1 MEKNTKTEVL
11 RKNTY
16 KMIKMRNNLIIPN
29 ALTDALF
36 IGTEDEAFE
45 ALKNPDNV
53 KDAGVRMPEQFLYFC
68 HFPRKDE
75 IFSQMSQHFT
85 PHQRDYTF
93 VKLPFIEYKPKHFVE
108 MIKAGINP
116 DTHYG
121 DATALKVAIA
131 CGNIECFKILK
142 ENGAAVTKTI
152 ITLQRGKTSCG
163 SPIIEELSPMTY
175 AYYKSKDSMIELV
188 KAAYLEEGKQPDDPF
203 FKEAKASAD
212 KLTAEDQETC
222 ERIDADYKD
231 ALAKFLI
238 YCGCFLTISSM
249 ALLTTC
255 HNENDFSKETQP
267 KAMLKHDAAN
277 QLVVQPQPVLKVD
290 TTAQKSKTPV
300 QEPGHII
307 KHADGSKMH
316 QSAQGAH
323 LQRN

>member
-16 KMIKMRNNLIIPN
+16 KMVKMGSNPIIPN
-29 ALTDALF
+29 ALTDALY
-36 IGTEDEAFE
+36 IGTEEEAFE

-53 KDAGVRMPEQFLYFC
+53 KDAGVSMPEQFLYFC

-131 CGNIECFKILK
+131 CGNTECFKILK

-152 ITLQRGKTSCG
+152 ITLQRGETPCG
-163 SPIIEELSPMTY
+163 KPIIEELNPMTY
-175 AYYKSKDSMIELV
+175 AFYKSKDSMIELV
-188 KAAYLEEGKQPDDPF
+188 KAAYLEEGKQPQDPF
-203 FKEAKASAD
+203 FEEAKASAD
-212 KLTAEDQETC
+212 KLKAEDQETR
-222 ERIDADYKD
+222 ERIDAEYKG

-238 YCGCFLTISSM
+238 LFGCVLTLPSIALIS
-249 ALLTTC
+249 TC
-255 HNENDFSKETQP
+255 RNKNESLQDN
-267 KAMLKHDAAN
+267 
-277 QLVVQPQPVLKVD
+277 QPQPVLKVD
-290 TTAQKSKTPV
+290 TTAQKSKTQV

-307 KHADGSKMH
+307 KHADGNKMH
-316 QSAQGAH
+316 QSAPGVN

>member
-11 RKNTY
+11 RKITY
-16 KMIKMRNNLIIPN
+16 EMVRKGVNPIIPN

-53 KDAGVRMPEQFLYFC
+53 KDAGITMPEQFLYFC

-75 IFSQMSQHFT
+75 IFSQMLQHFT

-93 VKLPFIEYKPKHFVE
+93 VKLPYIEHEPEHFTE

-116 DTHYG
+116 NTHYG

-131 CGNIECFKILK
+131 CGNTECFKILK

-152 ITLQRGKTSCG
+152 ITLQRGETPCG
-163 SPIIEELSPMTY
+163 RPIIEELNPMTY

-188 KAAYLEEGKQPDDPF
+188 KAAYLEEGKQPEDPF
-203 FKEAKASAD
+203 FEEAKTRAD
-212 KLTAEDQETC
+212 KLRAEDQETH
-222 ERIDADYKD
+222 ERFEAEYKG
-231 ALAKFLI
+231 AKAKFLI
-238 YCGCFLTISSM
+238 SCGYVLALASS
-249 ALLTTC
+249 ALIITYSSK
-255 HNENDFSKETQP
+255 NESLQDN
-267 KAMLKHDAAN
+267 
-277 QLVVQPQPVLKVD
+277 QPQPVLKVD
-290 TTAQKSKTPV
+290 ATAQKYKTPV

-307 KHADGSKMH
+307 KHAVGNKVH
-316 QSAQGAH
+316 QSAPGVH

>member
-1 MEKNTKTEVL
+1 MMRTQTQETKMEKNTKTEIL

-16 KMIKMRNNLIIPN
+16 KMIKMGNNLIIPN

-36 IGTEDEAFE
+36 IGTEEEAIE

-75 IFSQMSQHFT
+75 IFSAMSQHFT

-93 VKLPFIEYKPKHFVE
+93 VKLPFIEYQPKHFVE

-131 CGNIECFKILK
+131 CGNTKCFKILK

-188 KAAYLEEGKQPDDPF
+188 KAAYLEEGKLPDDQF
-203 FKEAKASAD
+203 FDEAKSKAEKLKVQD
-212 KLTAEDQETC
+212 KETNDKIEAE
-222 ERIDADYKD
+222 YKSSM
-231 ALAKFLI
+231 AVFWVC
-238 YCGCFLTISSM
+238 CGCFLTFISEQ
-249 ALLTTC
+249 LLTTC
-255 HNENDFSKETQP
+255 DNKNDSFKETLP
-267 KAMLKHDAAN
+267 TAILKHDAGN
-277 QLVVQPQPVLKVD
+277 QLIVQPQR
-290 TTAQKSKTPV
+290 KSN
-300 QEPGHII
+300 ER
-307 KHADGSKMH
+307 M
-316 QSAQGAH
+316 
-323 LQRN
+323 